1 MIDTHAHLD
10 FPQYDQDREEVIKR
24 AFESGLQALINISVD
39 LIACTKSI
47 ELARKHEKIYA
58 SVGIHP
64 HDAGGFDDNT
74 YESLRKLAGEK
85 KVVAIGESGLDFYRD
100 YSPREAQ
107 IRAFEAQIDLA
118 KELNLPLIVHI
129 RNAHREGL
137 DILEQKQDGRLQ
149 GVLHCFS
156 GSLSDAKRGL
166 ALGFYL
172 AFGGSLTFPK
182 SRVQEIIKHVPRDRI
197 LSETDCPYITPV
209 PHRGK
214 RNEPG
219 YVRYVVKKMSE
230 LLPPLSFHDLD
241 EITTKNARGLFE
253 I

>member
-1 MIDTHAHLD
+1 LIDTHAHLD
-10 FPQYDQDREEVIKR
+10 FSQYDQDREEVIKR
-24 AFESGLQALINISVD
+24 AFDSGVEALINISVD

-47 ELARKHEKIYA
+47 ELARKHERIYA

-64 HDAGGFDDNT
+64 HDAEKFDDNT
-74 YESLRKLAGEK
+74 YESLRRLACEK
-85 KVVAIGESGLDFYRD
+85 KVVAIGETGLDFYRD

-118 KELNLPLIVHI
+118 KELSLPLIVHI

-137 DILEQKQDGRLQ
+137 DILEQKQDGSLR

-166 ALGFYL
+166 GLGFYL
-172 AFGGSLTFPK
+172 AFGGSLTFAK
-182 SRVQEIIKHVPRDRI
+182 SRVQEIIKHIPYDRI

-214 RNEPG
+214 RNEPS
-219 YVRYVVKKMSE
+219 YVRHVVEKMAE
-230 LLPPLSFHDLD
+230 LLMPSSFREMD
-241 EITTKNARGLFE
+241 ELTTSNAKQLFG